1 MAGSFASLARAP
13 LGGVPFVL
21 PEAREG
27 QAPLKNV
34 GRRAAPRLRLSI
46 PAKLVTLT
54 ETRRCV
60 VLDVSRT
67 GAQISLAK
75 PLAIGEAG
83 FLRFAEQE
91 VFGGVVRESTG
102 RNALEFDEQLGDA
115 EVLDIRHYAECY
127 EADERKALM
136 QEVREWV
143 MGRGES

>member
-13 LGGVPFVL
+13 LGGLPFTL

-27 QAPLKNV
+27 QEPLKKV
-34 GRRAAPRLRLSI
+34 GRRAAPRLRLSLE
-46 PAKLVTLT
+46 AKLVTLT

-83 FLRFAEQE
+83 FLRFAQRE
-91 VFGGVVRESTG
+91 VFGGVVRESAG
-102 RNALEFDEQLGDA
+102 RNALEFDEQLSDA
-115 EVLDIRHYAECY
+115 EVLDIRRYAESY
-127 EADERKALM
+127 EADQRKALM

-143 MGRGES
+143 MGCGET